1 MLKLPAIANPQ
12 NVIGN
17 FMTNEQY
24 DIKTNIKIG
33 QQIFENLPNDIRP
46 GWAGLVLSR
55 FDHYIK
61 DIPTSILELYQIID
75 NKDRWNEAHGQFS
88 KIRRFLLDNKNYRP
102 EAYLLLAELVAKAT
116 YNASGE
122 PAPFDSDS
130 GHYIANLALKASE
143 HFDDNRLEEEV
154 KSAILLFSRNKFQ
167 DNLTTAKD
175 FLLYKK
181 IDDILWFDWDPIGV
195 KDLSPRDEYQG
206 YVPEI
211 FGLVKAKADR
221 QEIATRLYKLETK
234 NMGMSGTIENC
245 LTIADKILEKT
256 EERKVAHNSTLPKA
270 GRSWW
275 QRLFGSE

>member
-1 MLKLPAIANPQ
+1 MK
-12 NVIGN
+12 
-17 FMTNEQY
+17 TEQY

-61 DIPTSILELYQIID
+61 DLPTSVSDLYPIID
-75 NKDRWNEAHGQFS
+75 NKDRWKEAHEQFTI
-88 KIRRFLLDNKNYRP
+88 IRVFGIENKNYKP
-102 EAYLLLAELVAKAT
+102 EYYLRLAELVAKVT
-116 YNASGE
+116 YNASGQ

-130 GHYIANLALKASE
+130 GYNIASLALKATE

-154 KSAILLFSRNKFQ
+154 KSAILLFSRNKKLK
-167 DNLTTAKD
+167 DNLTAAKD

-181 IDDILWFDWDPIGV
+181 IDDILWFDWDPIGIN
-195 KDLSPRDEYQG
+195 DIAPRDEYQG

-211 FGLVKAKADR
+211 CGLVKAKADR
-221 QEIATRLYKLETK
+221 KEIAKRLHKLETE

-245 LTIADKILEKT
+245 LAIADKILNAK
-256 EERKVAHNSTLPKA
+256 
-270 GRSWW
+270 
-275 QRLFGSE
+275 